1 MERGVNPGTAFA
13 VLTWVAILVL
23 FLGLAAVLREV
34 RLLRATVARDP
45 GGFSAAQPDLVLG
58 PRFAGRVVLAADSG
72 CPLCVAVARRL
83 TDAVLLTHE
92 SPDVWDTRLDVVR
105 DREAWRVVSHLAPP
119 VLMLVDAAGRVA
131 RVVLPVREEQ
141 VDDVL
146 DEWGVR
152 GDRVRLDP

>member
-1 MERGVNPGTAFA
+1 MNPGTAFA

-34 RLLRATVARDP
+34 RLLRAAVARDP

-83 TDAVLLTHE
+83 TGTSRALLLTHE
-92 SPDVWDTRLDVVR
+92 SPDAWDAGLEVAS

-119 VLMLVDAAGRVA
+119 VLMLVGPDGRVA
-131 RVVLPVREEQ
+131 RTVLPVREEQ

-152 GDRVRLDP
+152 DARVRLDP